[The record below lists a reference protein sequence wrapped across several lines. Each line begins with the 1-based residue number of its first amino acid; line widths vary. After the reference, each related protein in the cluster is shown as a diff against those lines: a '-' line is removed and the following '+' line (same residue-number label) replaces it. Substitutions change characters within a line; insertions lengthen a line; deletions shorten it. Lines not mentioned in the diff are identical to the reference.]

1 MQLVSRNRVVTAM
14 AGLDLSRLRLATWT
28 AKKCLPLLPWCGRM
42 WFDRLGGGRPASNRW
57 PTYATHEQ
65 TDAPEAATTSSQVEN
80 SPPRPR

>member
-57 PTYATHEQ
+57 PTYATHEP
-65 TDAPEAATTSSQVEN
+65 TDGPK
-80 SPPRPR
+80 RR